1 MRLLLIFP
9 STQRGGVEAYALTIA
24 TAAVKEGWEVH
35 TAFPNTE
42 GTASLI
48 QDFQIQGI
56 NYHQL
61 EIAEKSTNK
70 LTAVVKHFL
79 HLLRTVLLL
88 LKIKPN
94 IIQINLPWADYSLGS
109 ILACGF
115 LKIPTFVVFHLIPGR
130 FSISSIKLKTYAW
143 ARARNQ
149 QWMAISKHT
158 CKLVS
163 ESFKIPQEQLLCIYN
178 GTKLI
183 ASINS
188 SDREDIN
195 RLRTQVRQELGLP
208 ETNQLAL
215 TVGRLH
221 PQKGHLDLLPAIP
234 HIIKEFPE
242 VRFVWVGDGELR
254 ECLNNKVREYG
265 VEHQVLLIGYRS
277 DIPRLLK
284 SADLFV
290 FPTHYEGQPFALL
303 EAMAHSLPII
313 ASHASAIP
321 EVIENRIHG
330 LLFRTGDSCDLL
342 ENLRTAFRNPEFIQ
356 KIAQNASLRVQ
367 EFSEQKMIEGTLM
380 ILSQFSCTCRSIET
394 INSNAYI

>member
-24 TAAVKEGWEVH
+24 TAAAKHGWEVH

-48 QDFQIQGI
+48 QDFQVQGI

-88 LKIKPN
+88 LKIKPDV
-94 IIQINLPWADYSLGS
+94 IQINLPWCDRCLGS
-109 ILACGF
+109 ILACGL
-115 LKIPTFVVFHLIPGR
+115 LKIPTLVVFHLMPSQI
-130 FSISSIKLKTYAW
+130 SISRIRLKLYAW

-149 QWMAISKHT
+149 KWMAISKHT

-163 ESFKIPQEQLLCIYN
+163 ESFQIPLEQVLCIYN

-183 ASINS
+183 VGTNS

-195 RLRTQVRQELGLP
+195 TLRTQVRQELGLP
-208 ETNQLAL
+208 ETSRIAL

-221 PQKGHLDLLPAIP
+221 PQKGHLDLIPAIP

-254 ECLNNKVREYG
+254 EYLNNKV
-265 VEHQVLLIGYRS
+265 
-277 DIPRLLK
+277 
-284 SADLFV
+284 
-290 FPTHYEGQPFALL
+290 
-303 EAMAHSLPII
+303 
-313 ASHASAIP
+313 
-321 EVIENRIHG
+321 
-330 LLFRTGDSCDLL
+330 
-342 ENLRTAFRNPEFIQ
+342 
-356 KIAQNASLRVQ
+356 
-367 EFSEQKMIEGTLM
+367 
-380 ILSQFSCTCRSIET
+380 
-394 INSNAYI
+394 

>member
-24 TAAVKEGWEVH
+24 TAAAKHGWEVY

-48 QDFQIQGI
+48 QDFQVQGV
-56 NYHQL
+56 NYHHL
-61 EIAEKSTNK
+61 EISEKSTNK

-88 LKIKPN
+88 LKIKPD
-94 IIQINLPWADYSLGS
+94 IIQINLPWCDRCLGS
-109 ILACGF
+109 ILACGL
-115 LKIPTFVVFHLIPGR
+115 LKIPTLVVFHLIPSQI
-130 FSISSIKLKTYAW
+130 SISRIRLKLYAW
-143 ARARNQ
+143 GRARNQ

-163 ESFKIPQEQLLCIYN
+163 ESFKIPLEQVLCIYN

-183 ASINS
+183 ASTNS

-195 RLRTQVRQELGLP
+195 TLRIQVRQELGLP
-208 ETNQLAL
+208 ETSQIAL

-221 PQKGHLDLLPAIP
+221 PQKGHIDLIPAIP

-254 ECLNNKVREYG
+254 EQLKHQVQEYG
-265 VEHQVLLIGYRS
+265 VEHQVLLVGYRC

-284 SADLFV
+284 SADMFV

-303 EAMAHSLPII
+303 EAMAHGLPIV
-313 ASHASAIP
+313 ASDTSAIP
-321 EVIENRIHG
+321 EVIENQIHG

-367 EFSEQKMIEGTLM
+367 EFSEQKMIEETLM
-380 ILSQFSCTCRSIET
+380 ILSQFSCSCLSTET
-394 INSNAYI
+394 INSNA

>member
-24 TAAVKEGWEVH
+24 TAAVKQGWEVH

-42 GTASLI
+42 ETTSLI
-48 QDFQIQGI
+48 QDFQVQGI

-88 LKIKPN
+88 LKIKPDV
-94 IIQINLPWADYSLGS
+94 IQINLPWCDRCLGS
-109 ILACGF
+109 ILACGL
-115 LKIPTFVVFHLIPGR
+115 LKIPTLIVFHLIPCR
-130 FSISSIKLKTYAW
+130 IPISRIRLKLSAW
-143 ARARNQ
+143 TRARNQ

-163 ESFKIPQEQLLCIYN
+163 ESFQIPLEQVLCIYN

-183 ASINS
+183 ASENQ

-195 RLRTQVRQELGLP
+195 TLRTQVRQELGLP
-208 ETNQLAL
+208 ETSKIAL

-221 PQKGHLDLLPAIP
+221 PQKGHLELIPAIP

-265 VEHQVLLIGYRS
+265 VEHHVLLVGYRS

-284 SADLFV
+284 SANLFV

-303 EAMAHSLPII
+303 EAMAHGLPII
-313 ASHASAIP
+313 ASDASAIP
-321 EVIENRIHG
+321 EVIENRVHG
-330 LLFRTGDSCDLL
+330 LLFHTGDRCDLL
-342 ENLRTAFRNPEFIQ
+342 ENLRWAFKNPEYMQ
-356 KIAQNASLRVQ
+356 KTAQNASLRVQ
-367 EFSEQKMIEGTLM
+367 EFSDERMIAETLM
-380 ILSQFSCTCRSIET
+380 VLKHLKFCFSIASIDRK
-394 INSNAYI
+394 SKQV

>member
-1 MRLLLIFP
+1 MKLLVIFP

-35 TAFPNTE
+35 TAFPKTE

-48 QDFQIQGI
+48 QDFQLQGV
-56 NYHQL
+56 NYHRL

-70 LTAVVKHFL
+70 LTTVVKYFL

-88 LKIKPN
+88 RKIKPDV
-94 IIQINLPWADYSLGS
+94 IQINLPWADYCLGS
-109 ILACGF
+109 ILACGL
-115 LKIPTFVVFHLIPGR
+115 LKIPTVVVFHLIPYR
-130 FSISSIKLKTYAW
+130 FSISSIRLKLYAW

-158 CKLVS
+158 CKLIS
-163 ESFKIPQEQLLCIYN
+163 ESFQIPLEQLLCIYN

-183 ASINS
+183 PDANG
-188 SDREDIN
+188 SDGEDIKT
-195 RLRTQVRQELGLP
+195 LRTQVRQELGLP
-208 ETNQLAL
+208 ETSRIAL

-221 PQKGHLDLLPAIP
+221 PQKGHPDLIPAIP
-234 HIIKEFPE
+234 HIIKEFPD
-242 VRFVWVGDGELR
+242 VRFVWAGDGELKDY
-254 ECLNNKVREYG
+254 LNNKVREYG
-265 VEHQVLLIGYRS
+265 VEHQVLLVGYRS

-303 EAMAHSLPII
+303 EAMAHSLPIV
-313 ASHASAIP
+313 ASDTSAIP
-321 EVIENRIHG
+321 EVIENRVHG

-342 ENLRTAFRNPEFIQ
+342 ENLRTAFRNPKLIQ
-356 KIAQNASLRVQ
+356 KIAQNASSRVQ
-367 EFSEQKMIEGTLM
+367 EFSEERMIQETLM
-380 ILSQFSCTCRSIET
+380 ILSQFSCTYLSIET
-394 INSNAYI
+394 KSLNEYK

>member
-1 MRLLLIFP
+1 
-9 STQRGGVEAYALTIA
+9 
-24 TAAVKEGWEVH
+24 
-35 TAFPNTE
+35 
-42 GTASLI
+42 
-48 QDFQIQGI
+48 
-56 NYHQL
+56 
-61 EIAEKSTNK
+61 
-70 LTAVVKHFL
+70 
-79 HLLRTVLLL
+79 
-88 LKIKPN
+88 
-94 IIQINLPWADYSLGS
+94 
-109 ILACGF
+109 
-115 LKIPTFVVFHLIPGR
+115 
-130 FSISSIKLKTYAW
+130 
-143 ARARNQ
+143 
-149 QWMAISKHT
+149 MAISKHT

-183 ASINS
+183 ASTNS

-208 ETNQLAL
+208 ETSQLAL

-242 VRFVWVGDGELR
+242 VRFVWVGNGELR
-254 ECLNNKVREYG
+254 ECLTNKVREYG

-303 EAMAHSLPII
+303 EAMAHSLPIV
-313 ASHASAIP
+313 ASDTSAIP
-321 EVIENRIHG
+321 EVIENRVDG

-356 KIAQNASLRVQ
+356 KIAHNASLQVQ